1 MNNTEIH
8 EDETLEDLQ
17 IGGLKLLQKK
27 NGFRF
32 GILPLYMRMIR
43 LLTLV
48 PEAEC
53 FRYC

>member
-32 GILPLYMRMIR
+32 PEK
-43 LLTLV
+43 LV
-48 PEAEC
+48 IKL
-53 FRYC
+53 FLV